1 MVDINWDSKII
12 INDPYLEGE
21 LCDWYG
27 ILRTFRIRSNLTK
40 NIIRFSLDREQ
51 AIEQFK
57 YLIDGERLDTKF
69 IDHFRIIDGEI
80 KTYVRR
86 LLRTYGISD
95 DAECE
100 LFDYK
105 KDTQSFSVK
114 VGEKILEVSLK
125 YPNEFTRKSRVS
137 IGDYWASNEY
147 VIDRYKSELDYELIA
162 EQKCNVARTSHRSF
176 DTKHY
181 YFNLYEGNENIFI
194 SIKYPEELEDKY
206 NNIYFDNG
214 VLERALM
221 SCEELPII
229 DVYEVVVRTLNSMG
243 YRYDNFP
250 SIFIQKTKDYDTVN
264 DEVTDRIDISNGEFE
279 SFIYT
284 KKDRK
289 VTVAKS
295 GAWTVEDKAHKVSND
310 KNGKIDINLYT
321 NNNTLLDLT
330 KSPADIYNDAAADA
344 EVVSL
349 LSKSLIEEAKKRTM

>member
-12 INDPYLEGE
+12 IKDPYLEGE

-40 NIIRFSLDREQ
+40 NVIRFSLDREQ

-80 KTYVRR
+80 KTYVRK

-95 DAECE
+95 DQECE
-100 LFDYK
+100 LIDYN
-105 KDTQSFSVK
+105 KDTCSFSVK
-114 VGEKILEVSLK
+114 VGEKVLDVSLK

-137 IGDYWASNEY
+137 IGDFWASNEY

-194 SIKYPEELEDKY
+194 CIKYPEELEDKY
-206 NNIYFDNG
+206 NNIYFDNSI
-214 VLERALM
+214 LEKELM

-229 DVYEVVVRTLNSMG
+229 DIYELVVRILNGMG

-250 SIFIQKTKDYDTVN
+250 SVFIQKTKDYESEKS
-264 DEVTDRIDISNGEFE
+264 EVTDRIDIINGEFE

-284 KKDRK
+284 KKGKKVSVDR
-289 VTVAKS
+289 S
-295 GAWTVEDKAHKVSND
+295 GAWTVEGKDHKVSNN
-310 KNGKIDINLYT
+310 KSGKIDINLYAD
-321 NNNTLLDLT
+321 NSGLLDLT
-330 KSPADIYNDAAADA
+330 KSPADIYNEAATDA
-344 EVVSL
+344 EVVYL
-349 LSKSLIEEAKKRTM
+349 LSKSLIEEAKKRTV